1 MQLFLLFKETPYGE
15 KCRLVF
21 ADVPHFSEVRGWI
34 VPYQEKK
41 IYSLRSFVYIFFFVP
56 MRIQKLSHSTYSHS
70 YHIVWGTKYRRR
82 FLKPYVKES
91 LLKLLNILEEEHPT
105 LHFET
110 VNVDED
116 HVHMQIEIAPTI
128 SVSSAMQKIKT
139 FTSRNLRKE
148 FKFIE
153 QIYLEKEGIWSVGYF
168 SSTIWLNEG
177 TIRRYIEQQWKADY
191 PSPETSFGFE
201 SP

>member
-1 MQLFLLFKETPYGE
+1 MNCALSGKKDILHYKVLHYILFS
-15 KCRLVF
+15 
-21 ADVPHFSEVRGWI
+21 A
-34 VPYQEKK
+34 
-41 IYSLRSFVYIFFFVP
+41 P
-56 MRIQKLSHSTYSHS
+56 MRIKKLSHSTYYHS
-70 YHIVWGTKYRRR
+70 YHIVWGTKYRRK
-82 FLKPYVKES
+82 FLKSYVKES
-91 LLKLLNILEEEHPT
+91 LLKYLNILEEEFPT

-116 HVHMQIEIAPTI
+116 HVHMQIEIAPTV
-128 SVSSAMQKIKT
+128 SVCEAVQKIKT

-153 QIYLEKEGIWSVGYF
+153 RIYFEKEGIWSVGYF

-177 TIRRYIEQQWKADY
+177 TIRRYIEEQWKEDY
-191 PSPETSFGFE
+191 PSSQTVFWFE